1 MSNIVAYCGL
11 IIKEQGSNHENSSG
25 LGNNT
30 NLLHIKSYPHKI
42 LKELKGVK

>member
-11 IIKEQGSNHENSSG
+11 FEKEEGSNRENSPG

-30 NLLHIKSYPHKI
+30 NLLHKKNTLIRY
-42 LKELKGVK
+42 